1 MKERKMKSSIRSQK
15 VIASLVAMAFCFL
28 AVVVA
33 PVQATLVGTADILS
47 AQEDDMARQKVKEFM
62 AREDVVNHLQALGVS
77 AEEARTRVDTMTAEE
92 IHLLVEK
99 IDQMPAG
106 GDALGFLLGVAVVA
120 FVVLVITDIIGVT
133 DVFTFI
139 KKR

>member
-1 MKERKMKSSIRSQK
+1 MKRSMRLRKITA
-15 VIASLVAMAFCFL
+15 ILVVTAFCFL
-28 AVVVA
+28 SVVVA
-33 PVQATLVGTADILS
+33 PVHATLVGTTDILS
-47 AQEDDMARQKVKEFM
+47 AQEKGMARDKVKTFM
-62 AREDVVNHLQALGVS
+62 AREDVANQLQALGVS
-77 AEEARTRVDTMTAEE
+77 VTEAQARVDTMTAEE
-92 IHLLVEK
+92 IHLLAEK

-106 GDALGFLLGVAVVA
+106 GDAVGFLVALAVIA

>member
-1 MKERKMKSSIRSQK
+1 MRLRKITA
-15 VIASLVAMAFCFL
+15 ILVVTAFCFL
-28 AVVVA
+28 SVVVA
-33 PVQATLVGTADILS
+33 PVQATLVGTTDILS
-47 AQEDDMARQKVKEFM
+47 AQEKGMARDKVKTFM
-62 AREDVVNHLQALGVS
+62 AREDVANQLQALGVS
-77 AEEARTRVDTMTAEE
+77 VTEAQARVDTMTAEE
-92 IHLLVEK
+92 IHLLADK

-106 GDALGFLLGVAVVA
+106 GDALGFLLAIAVIS

>member
-1 MKERKMKSSIRSQK
+1 MKERKMKRSVRVRK
-15 VIASLVAMAFCFL
+15 VVASLVAVAFCFL
-28 AVVVA
+28 SVVVA

-47 AQEDDMARQKVKEFM
+47 AQENDAARDKIKAFM
-62 AREDVVNHLQALGVS
+62 AREDVVNQLQAFGVGV
-77 AEEARTRVDTMTAEE
+77 EEAQARVDTMTAEE
-92 IHLLVEK
+92 IQLLSGK

-106 GDALGFLLGVAVVA
+106 GDALGFILAIAVIG
-120 FVVLVITDIIGVT
+120 FVVLIVLDLVGVT

>member
-1 MKERKMKSSIRSQK
+1 MKRSLNLRK
-15 VIASLVAMAFCFL
+15 VVASLVVVAFSFL
-28 AVVVA
+28 SVVVV
-33 PVQATLVGTADILS
+33 PVQATLVGTADILAS
-47 AQEDDMARQKVKEFM
+47 QENDMARDKVKTFM
-62 AREDVVNHLQALGVS
+62 AREDVTNRLQALGVS
-77 AEEARTRVDTMTAEE
+77 VEEAQARVDTMTAEE
-92 IHLLVEK
+92 IQLLTEK

-106 GDALGFLLGVAVVA
+106 GDALGFLLAVSVVT

>member
-1 MKERKMKSSIRSQK
+1 MKRSVSLRK
-15 VIASLVAMAFCFL
+15 VVASLVVLAFCYVS
-28 AVVVA
+28 VVVA
-33 PVQATLVGTADILS
+33 PVQAALVGTGDIL
-47 AQEDDMARQKVKEFM
+47 ATHENDMARAKIKTFL
-62 AREDVVNHLQALGVS
+62 ARKDVANHLEAMGVS
-77 AEEARTRVDTMTAEE
+77 VAEAQARVDTMTPDE
-92 IHLLVEK
+92 IQLLTKK

-106 GDALGFLLGVAVVA
+106 GDALGFLLALAVIS